1 MTARPRQA
9 GRITVQRGTPATPP
23 RGTRPRNRRQLI
35 ITAAADLFAS
45 DGYAQVSMADIAAA
59 VAVRPSALYRHVHG
73 KNDLLYQVIDGTLS
87 AMQAAVHGLASAREL
102 AVTALNH
109 RRLGV
114 LWQRESR
121 HLPPAARERLRTR
134 LTGIAAQVAAFIARC
149 RPDLHATESDLL
161 AWSCLE
167 AATSIS
173 FQRIILPRP
182 EYTDLLAG
190 IIDRIIGTDLHSP
203 SAVAT
208 APPPDT
214 DLDRRDEL
222 LTAAARLFAER
233 GYHSVG
239 IDDVGTAV
247 GIAGPS
253 IYHHFT
259 TKLDLI
265 VAIMNRGAD
274 QLVHATAHTLADARD
289 DTEALDALLRAYTS
303 FLPDPQP
310 RDGRAHHRDPAP
322 ARTTPNRTPPDPAPL
337 PRPVAAHPCPAPP
350 RAAAR
355 AHPGPP
361 AGRAHRHQ
369 RHRPHAPAAHQ
380 ATRRRGRHRHRPRHP
395 RPRAPPRPDGG
406 HSRRSRA

>member
-87 AMQAAVHGLASAREL
+87 AMQAGVHGLASAREL

-303 FLPDPQP
+303 FSLTHSHVMDVLITEIPHLPEP
-310 RDGRAHHRDPAP
+310 HRTELRQIQRRYLGQWLHIL
-322 ARTTPNRTPPDPAPL
+322 ARL
-337 PRPVAAHPCPAPP
+337 
-350 RAAAR
+350 
-355 AHPGPP
+355 HPGPP
-361 AGRAHRHQ
+361 PAHIRVHLQ
-369 RHRPHAPAAHQ
+369 AALTVINDIARTPQLLTRPPGAAAVTAIGHAILDP
-380 ATRRRGRHRHRPRHP
+380 
-395 RPRAPPRPDGG
+395 
-406 HSRRSRA
+406 